1 MPNICCSL
9 PEPVYNFIIAY
20 SSLDVCVC
28 VCAKLSAPHYSEERN
43 DRCLSHYT
51 KRICSED
58 RGVSEDRPQHL
69 LGRLMFH
76 TQTKAL
82 GEDIVLVLLLL
93 LLVLLLVLR
102 AT

>member
-1 MPNICCSL
+1 MC
-9 PEPVYNFIIAY
+9 
-20 SSLDVCVC
+20 VCVY
-28 VCAKLSAPHYSEERN
+28 VCAKLSAPHSCKERN

-76 TQTKAL
+76 TQRGTQTKAL

-93 LLVLLLVLR
+93 LVLR